1 MELKVVIINLKQL
14 RMAHGLDQ
22 EQAADRCG
30 ISPGYWNELEA
41 GKRRG
46 SPKKIEAIARG
57 FGIPYYE
64 VAIILH
70 NTYRSANAGD
80 DNESDDEPAAP
91 KG

>member
-1 MELKVVIINLKQL
+1 MELKVEIKDLKQL
-14 RMAHGLDQ
+14 RMAHGFDQ
-22 EQAADRCG
+22 ESAAVVCG

-70 NTYRSANAGD
+70 NTYRAAND
-80 DNESDDEPAAP
+80 DGGEPDE
-91 KG
+91 